1 MAFLLESPCSPSS
14 SFAFSMPD
22 SLGKNPRILFRPS
35 RNDTLCRDQKRS
47 CSAFLIRVG
56 NGRVSYFCECALVE
70 EKKAGLLQSPFVKWL
85 REGKI
90 PVLKRDQRLCY
101 CPPHEIRE
109 DLYDKPEI
117 LWGVTAIVCRST
129 ISSKIN
135 NQLQIVTFRNQNSLV
150 DMAYLNEQKAA
161 PKRDGYY
168 SIPGLV
174 PYLWLSNGTNITDRR
189 TNRCR
194 SKEGS

>member
-1 MAFLLESPCSPSS
+1 VLLS
-14 SFAFSMPD
+14 
-22 SLGKNPRILFRPS
+22 
-35 RNDTLCRDQKRS
+35 
-47 CSAFLIRVG
+47 
-56 NGRVSYFCECALVE
+56 
-70 EKKAGLLQSPFVKWL
+70 
-85 REGKI
+85 
-90 PVLKRDQRLCY
+90 
-101 CPPHEIRE
+101 PHEIRE

-189 TNRCR
+189 TNRCS

>member
-1 MAFLLESPCSPSS
+1 MIQQ
-14 SFAFSMPD
+14 PD
-22 SLGKNPRILFRPS
+22 SGSLGIISHHRPPFPARIRFFKSATNAATQNP
-35 RNDTLCRDQKRS
+35 
-47 CSAFLIRVG
+47 FLR
-56 NGRVSYFCECALVE
+56 
-70 EKKAGLLQSPFVKWL
+70 WL

-90 PVLKRDQRLCY
+90 RVLKRDQRLCY

-189 TNRCR
+189 TNRCS